1 MRIEVTG
8 TTLQDAI
15 NNAMIEL
22 GTVSD
27 NIQYDVLQEGT
38 QGFLGI
44 GAKPFKISAFR
55 KDDKEE
61 IYKIES
67 ANKEEK
73 LVQNETGVYEFK
85 SNKTN
90 EYKKT
95 EEKHEKYENKE
106 SFVIKNPDEVY
117 RLAKNFL
124 DPIIAEFKTKIEM
137 SYTVSKESN
146 TLIINIK
153 GDKIGVLIGK
163 HGQTLDA
170 LQHLVNIIVN
180 NDLKEHV
187 KIRIDSENYRDKRNK
202 TLEALAKSIAVTV
215 RKTKKEYVLEPM
227 SSYERRIIHSV
238 LQKERNIDTVS
249 VGVDRERHVV
259 VKYRRN

>member
-1 MRIEVTG
+1 MRVEVTG
-8 TTLQDAI
+8 STLEAAI
-15 NNAMIEL
+15 NNAMVEL

-27 NIQYDVLQEGT
+27 NIQYDVIQTGT

-44 GAKPFKISAFR
+44 GAKPFKISAYR

-73 LVQNETGVYEFK
+73 LVQNEAGVYEFK
-85 SNKTN
+85 SNKT
-90 EYKKT
+90 E
-95 EEKHEKYENKE
+95 ENKTSHSYE
-106 SFVIKNPDEVY
+106 HKGTAIKNPEEIY
-117 RLAKNFL
+117 KLAKNFL
-124 DPIIAEFKTKIEM
+124 DPIISEFNTKIDM
-137 SYTVSKESN
+137 SWTVSKDSN

-170 LQHLVNIIVN
+170 LQHLVNIVVN

-215 RKTKKEYVLEPM
+215 RKTKKDYALEPM

-249 VGVDRERHVV
+249 VGEDKERHVI
-259 VKYRRN
+259 VKYRRS